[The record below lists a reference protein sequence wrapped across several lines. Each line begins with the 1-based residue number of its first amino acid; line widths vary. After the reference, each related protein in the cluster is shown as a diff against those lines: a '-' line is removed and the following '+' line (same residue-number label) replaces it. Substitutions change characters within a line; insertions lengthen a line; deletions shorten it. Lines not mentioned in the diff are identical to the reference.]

1 MNENKKKKK
10 IKIWKE
16 RNEINETNETIEAKW
31 IKNIL
36 DQFKT
41 VFFGGKKIS
50 IFNPFINSKLN
61 LISVGWKIVYALFNV
76 KLKIFSRFLIL
87 GNHPAVLI

>member
-1 MNENKKKKK
+1 M
-10 IKIWKE
+10 KIWKE
-16 RNEINETNETIEAKW
+16 RNGIDETNEAIGAKW
-31 IKNIL
+31 IKNVF

-41 VFFGGKKIS
+41 VFFEGKKIS
-50 IFNPFINSKLN
+50 IFNPFIISKLN

-76 KLKIFSRFLIL
+76 KLKIFSRFLLL

>member
-1 MNENKKKKK
+1 M
-10 IKIWKE
+10 KE

-41 VFFGGKKIS
+41 VFFEGKKIS

-61 LISVGWKIVYALFNV
+61 LISVGWKIVTALFNV
-76 KLKIFSRFLIL
+76 K
-87 GNHPAVLI
+87 